1 MIIKIRAAAIVC
13 AVLAASAAAAQEME
27 PRAYSPSPVGMSYV
41 VVSSSWSSGSVIF
54 DPTLPITDVHA
65 NVDGITVAVGHTFD
79 LFGRLGQISAALP
92 YVRGDLT
99 GQIQEQ
105 AASTSRSG
113 LSDLRLRLSVNLLGN
128 PAMSPRDFARS
139 PRRTILG
146 ASVSVAAPSG
156 QYYPGKLINLG
167 NNRWAVKPEVGVSV
181 PYRRLDADA
190 YVAVWLFTNN
200 DDFYPG
206 GHLRAQDAV
215 VSLQAHVSYT
225 LRPRLWIA
233 GDATWYAGGQTRVDD
248 GAPSTS
254 VQNTRAGVTLSIPVA
269 ARSSFKIAY
278 GNGVIVR
285 SGTNFSTVAIAWQL
299 LFPPRPS
306 RPASP

>member
-1 MIIKIRAAAIVC
+1 MVPKPRPLKVPLAYVVAGRDRDMATLLNTRINLKRKDGTITGCSRTGFSARMLSPAAALVRAAQRPARAAMIARIGAAAIVC
-13 AVLAASAAAAQEME
+13 AVLAAPLAAAQEME

-41 VVSSSWSSGSVIF
+41 VVSSSWSSGSVVF

-113 LSDLRLRLSVNLLGN
+113 LSDARFRLSVNLLGN

-146 ASVSVAAPSG
+146 ASVSVAAPTG

-167 NNRWAVKPEVGVSV
+167 NNRWAIKPEVGVSV

-190 YVAVWLFTNN
+190 YV
-200 DDFYPG
+200 G
-206 GHLRAQDAV
+206 G
-215 VSLQAHVSYT
+215 
-225 LRPRLWIA
+225 
-233 GDATWYAGGQTRVDD
+233 GC
-248 GAPSTS
+248 
-254 VQNTRAGVTLSIPVA
+254 
-269 ARSSFKIAY
+269 
-278 GNGVIVR
+278 
-285 SGTNFSTVAIAWQL
+285 
-299 LFPPRPS
+299 S
-306 RPASP
+306 RQR